1 MALPSSHWLMSDEK
15 RSVHKLSCAE
25 ACAGD
30 SANSTSALPS
40 PLRHACIHNGLYIH
54 TYIMDYIYIHT
65 YKYVYI
71 YMHTHTSA
79 LPSWLGHACRK
90 LVQV

>member
-1 MALPSSHWLMSDEK
+1 MSEEK

-40 PLRHACIHNGLYIH
+40 PLRHACMHDAFGDQ
-54 TYIMDYIYIHT
+54 TYM
-65 YKYVYI
+65 YVY
-71 YMHTHTSA
+71 
-79 LPSWLGHACRK
+79 
-90 LVQV
+90 V